1 MIAAAP
7 DDQTSLLGRQP
18 RRARRGGRP
27 AQTPVAGRQRDL
39 ERLGKRHACGV
50 VSGEL
55 VAQSQIRSPTM
66 RAAANQRELAE
77 VCSSVRSPCVVNLAQ
92 GRLLGV
98 AGREAAR
105 CRWDAAHRGLRSSLL
120 ARRASAPRATIASR
134 TAEVSTT
141 ALVRNGRARIPAV
154 AQLPSAGPVHSP
166 GHGRRPAFR
175 SRVPW
180 PVRAAHGVEKDGN
193 ELGGPAADKR
203 RAVALLSV
211 SQQATHHDEIA
222 SGPDGAR
229 MRGRTEITRGD
240 RRRSPAQA
248 GGERLRPRTVGGSRI
263 RELRARRYRLSGF
276 TGGDSPS
283 APRRSVR
290 SPCRS
295 NRRSARARQPRPRGT
310 RPG

>member
-1 MIAAAP
+1 MSMGCGASRPPSRYWP
-7 DDQTSLLGRQP
+7 DGP
-18 RRARRGGRP
+18 RRHARRSPKGRP
-27 AQTPVAGRQRDL
+27 RCRQQPWSETVAPGSRPSRSCRPQDPFTLRAMGGGQRF
-39 ERLGKRHACGV
+39 
-50 VSGEL
+50 
-55 VAQSQIRSPTM
+55 
-66 RAAANQRELAE
+66 
-77 VCSSVRSPCVVNLAQ
+77 
-92 GRLLGV
+92 
-98 AGREAAR
+98 GREFPGQ
-105 CRWDAAHRGLRSSLL
+105 CGL
-120 ARRASAPRATIASR
+120 
-134 TAEVSTT
+134 
-141 ALVRNGRARIPAV
+141 
-154 AQLPSAGPVHSP
+154 
-166 GHGRRPAFR
+166 
-175 SRVPW
+175 
-180 PVRAAHGVEKDGN
+180 AHGVEKDGN